1 MKRFIASSFLLA
13 GLIVV
18 SGCSSQVAPTPSPT
32 PSVSLPAAQTPAEA
46 KASYKL
52 IAQASCNKAQ
62 AEGVTETSD
71 SFTAVMTP
79 KSQNYKDFSAAY
91 LVEPDEYGLIWEL
104 DALTSCA
111 DWYTFSMADEAGT
124 EAAIDVTFNPA
135 DSTYQTVE
143 DFGDSGIYTY
153 RFTVQDGR
161 VDTATNVEEPTKV
174 TKITYGPIGDAG
186 LTILK
191 TAVDQHLAQ
200 G

>member
-13 GLIVV
+13 GLIAVA
-18 SGCSSQVAPTPSPT
+18 GCSSQATPTPSPT
-32 PSVSLPAAQTPAEA
+32 PSVTLPAAQTPAEA

-52 IAQASCNKAQ
+52 IAQASCEKAQ
-62 AEGVTETSD
+62 AEGVIETSD
-71 SFTAVMTP
+71 TFTVVMTP
-79 KSQNYKDFSAAY
+79 KSQNYKNFNAAY
-91 LVEPDEYGLIWEL
+91 LIEPSEYGLIWEL
-104 DALTSCA
+104 DALSSCA
-111 DWYTFSMADEAGT
+111 DWYTFSMADEAGV

-153 RFTVQDGR
+153 RFSVADGR
-161 VDTATNVEEPTKV
+161 VASAVNVDEPLKV
-174 TKITYGPIGDAG
+174 TTITYGPIGESG